1 MKRYVVKQNS
11 SYSCATA
18 CVLSLIRYYGG
29 NISYEELN
37 VILNASRYGTNAF
50 DILNGVKNIGFDG
63 RGIKLSF
70 EDLINYELTNPLIA
84 HVISNNLYH
93 FLVIYKIDKKRKILI
108 VMDPSVGI
116 KRIRFNEFQKIYL
129 STVLEIMPV
138 GDIPK
143 IKADTIILLKI
154 FKLLS
159 KYKILL
165 SKIIVLSLFVIF
177 FTLLTNILLKFLLE
191 LNNLKFLSMIFI
203 IIILFKNL
211 FNYLLEKHIISI
223 QNTIG
228 VILLKDIV
236 YYIFKVPI
244 MYFKNKNTG
253 DILDRI
259 RDLENIKDKLVDIS
273 LNIFVNILLLICII
287 LLLAFINT
295 MLFFITILFF
305 CELPIV

>member
-116 KRIRFNEFQKIYL
+116 KRIRFNEFK
-129 STVLEIMPV
+129 
-138 GDIPK
+138 
-143 IKADTIILLKI
+143 
-154 FKLLS
+154 
-159 KYKILL
+159 KILRGN
-165 SKIIVLSLFVIF
+165 S
-177 FTLLTNILLKFLLE
+177 
-191 LNNLKFLSMIFI
+191 
-203 IIILFKNL
+203 
-211 FNYLLEKHIISI
+211 
-223 QNTIG
+223 
-228 VILLKDIV
+228 
-236 YYIFKVPI
+236 
-244 MYFKNKNTG
+244 
-253 DILDRI
+253 
-259 RDLENIKDKLVDIS
+259 
-273 LNIFVNILLLICII
+273 
-287 LLLAFINT
+287 
-295 MLFFITILFF
+295 
-305 CELPIV
+305 